1 MTITREKILKKY
13 EGQMSQSF
21 STGLFLILS
30 GGFQDAY
37 TYFYRDRVFANAQTG
52 NIALMSWKFFQGNFK
67 DGIKYLV
74 PISAFILGLLASEY
88 MRQHFKYMKKIH
100 WRQVVLFI
108 EILLLFIVGF
118 IPTNLNPLANAL
130 VSFVCAIQV
139 QTFKKIK
146 GISYSSTMCIGNIRK
161 ATESLYKYLYYK
173 DRRQLLKSLEY
184 YGVVILFAIGAGLG
198 GVITNQL
205 QSKAIWISCG
215 LLIISFLIMFISE
228 DEKLKNYRK
237 ISFKG

>member
-1 MTITREKILKKY
+1 MTITRKSLLEKY

-21 STGLFLILS
+21 ITGLFLVLS

-37 TYFYRDRVFANAQTG
+37 TYFYRDKVFANAQTG
-52 NIALMSWKFFQGNFK
+52 NVALMSWKFFQGNFK

-88 MRQHFKYMKKIH
+88 IRQHFKYMKKIH

-139 QTFKKIK
+139 QSFRKIK
-146 GISYSSTMCIGNIRK
+146 EISCSSTMCIGNIRK
-161 ATESLYKYLYYK
+161 ATENLYKYFYYK
-173 DRRQLLKSLEY
+173 KRQYLYKSLKY
-184 YGVVILFAIGAGLG
+184 YGVVVLFAIGAGLG
-198 GVITNQL
+198 GIITNQL

-215 LLIISFLIMFISE
+215 FLIISFLIMFIKE
-228 DEKLKNYRK
+228 DELEITENYP
-237 ISFKG
+237 